1 MIKKHGI
8 FAAQMSLVFPCIL
21 HRFKLGSIS
30 ENGPP
35 GAVPKI
41 RRLDFP
47 SFLEVRLL
55 LPVTTDSYENDDN
68 ADSKNLFFKNS

>member
-1 MIKKHGI
+1 MIKKKTTVHI

-47 SFLEVRLL
+47 SFLEVRL
-55 LPVTTDSYENDDN
+55 PVTTDSYENDDN
-68 ADSKNLFFKNS
+68 ADSKNLFF